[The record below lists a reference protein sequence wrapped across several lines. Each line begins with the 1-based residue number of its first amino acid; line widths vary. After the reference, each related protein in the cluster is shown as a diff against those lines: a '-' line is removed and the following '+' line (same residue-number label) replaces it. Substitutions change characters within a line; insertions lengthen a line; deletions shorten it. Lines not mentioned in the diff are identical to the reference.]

1 MAIMNHDNDDAQRE
15 GSIAWSAVLND
26 NVWSTPANH
35 GAVTFLDDGKLQF
48 VATSLRDPSLVNDL
62 PYDGTLPPIA
72 IDAARDPFYDTLTGP
87 DDGYLQIQYF
97 SANNNGTPD
106 DNADLSA
113 KFWASW
119 DDTYLY
125 VYEEVKDNVVNLN
138 NATSWQDDVLEI
150 YIDADPTMETIG
162 QGQCGFH
169 ITALDSADADPAA
182 LAGVENLTGY
192 NLDTGS
198 TPADYARKRTTDG
211 YVLECRVK
219 WDSLTTDDRGPIVPA
234 VGTSF
239 GMAIMNHD
247 NDDAQRE
254 GSIAWSAVLND
265 NVWSTPANHG
275 AVTFLD
281 DGKLQFVATSLRD
294 PSLVND
300 LPYDGSFPPIVI
312 DANKDPFYGSLTGPS
327 DGWLY
332 IPAAAYNNNGAPD
345 NDYDLSAMFWASWD
359 DTYLYVYEEVVDNV
373 VNLNNA
379 TSWQDDVLEIYIDA
393 DPTGAITQGQCGFHI
408 TALDSAD
415 ADPAAL
421 AGVENLT
428 GYNLDTGSTPA
439 DYARKT
445 TSDGYVLE
453 CRVKWDSLTTDDRG
467 PIVPAVGTSFGMAIM
482 NHDNDDAQR
491 EGSIGWSAV
500 LNDNVWST
508 PANHGAV
515 TFLADGKLQFVAAS
529 LRDPSLVNENADMY
543 DPTGIILDVEQEA
556 LSAIPE
562 EYSLSHN
569 YPNPFNPSTKI
580 NYTVPQQ
587 SRVTIKVYDMLG
599 REVATL
605 VDENQPAGRYTVTF
619 DGSALASGIY
629 IYRMSSGS
637 KVMSHKLMLLK

>member
-1 MAIMNHDNDDAQRE
+1 MKRWSVALLLLMSFIFAGYAAAQ
-15 GSIAWSAVLND
+15 IV
-26 NVWSTPANH
+26 
-35 GAVTFLDDGKLQF
+35 
-48 VATSLRDPSLVNDL
+48 
-62 PYDGTLPPIA
+62 
-72 IDAARDPFYDTLTGP
+72 IDAEKDAWYDALTGP

-97 SANNNGTPD
+97 AHNNNGTPD

-119 DDTYLY
+119 DETYLY
-125 VYEEVKDNVVNLN
+125 IYEEVKDNVVHLN
-138 NATSWQDDVLEI
+138 NATSWQDDVLEV
-150 YIDADPTMETIG
+150 YIDADPTGAITT
-162 QGQCGFH
+162 GQCGFH

-192 NLDTGS
+192 NLNTGS
-198 TPADYARKRTTDG
+198 TPADYARKKTADG

-219 WDSLTTDDRGPIVPA
+219 WDSLTTDARGPIVPA

-247 NDDAQRE
+247 NDVSARE

-312 DANKDPFYGSLTGPS
+312 DAVKDPFYGSLTGPG
-327 DGWLY
+327 DGWIY
-332 IPAAAYNNNGAPD
+332 MPAAVYNTNGAPVD
-345 NDYDLSAMFWASWD
+345 DHDLSAMMWVSWD
-359 DTYLYVYEEVVDNV
+359 DTYMYFYEEVVDDV
-373 VNLNNA
+373 VHLNNA
-379 TSWQDDVLEIYIDA
+379 TSWQNDVLEVYW
-393 DPTGAITQGQCGFHI
+393 DPDPSQSTATTTGCVGIGL

-415 ADPAAL
+415 VEEAVY
-421 AGVENLT
+421 AGVRNIGL
-428 GYNLDTGSTPA
+428 GDAAAG

-445 TSDGYVLE
+445 TTLGYTLE
-453 CRVKWDSLTTDDRG
+453 CRVKWEWLVTGTRG
-467 PIVPAVGTSFGMAIM
+467 PITPAVGDIFGMAIM
-482 NHDNDDAQR
+482 NHDNDVATR
-491 EGSIGWSAV
+491 EASISWATV
-500 LNDNVWST
+500 LNDNVWNV
-508 PANHGAV
+508 PANHG
-515 TFLADGKLQFVAAS
+515 TMEFLADGKLKFTAKSPVTG
-529 LRDPSLVNENADMY
+529 DENALADLY
-543 DPTGIILDVEQEA
+543 NPAGIVLDVEQDA

-605 VDENQPAGRYTVTF
+605 VDENHPAGRYTVTF

-637 KVMSHKLMLLK
+637 KVMSHKLMLIK